1 MLSSK
6 ARSSIPE
13 ASNGKPPSSTT
24 TRVGKVAGNGSTTK
38 SDSTSPSS
46 VAKLSSPLPKS
57 HTFDRFS
64 TSPKLHALLERSS
77 KAVDSKTT
85 IKSSM
90 PSHSSPAVK
99 PRPSVDRSP
108 ISVDSKPT
116 IKTTFSLDKPQRSS
130 SRGTELQAKLDA
142 LEEELLKA
150 KKELSHAEQEKI
162 RITGDLLEATRLAS
176 KADEK
181 LQEAIISKDSAEKS
195 LEIQK
200 FRTDELEQMSIEAAQ
215 KMEAAH
221 QEELASIQDQRA
233 MDISALLSMTN
244 ELQKV
249 KLDLANVTDEK
260 DAALRE
266 ADGANKTARSNSEK
280 VKTLSKEMSHLKS
293 LLDSKLDNMNK
304 EAGERI
310 KKLNADTNALQV
322 ELERAKTAEEK
333 LPEMEALVGQLRMEI
348 TDAKKATADASKEVG
363 ELKEAVTLL
372 ETKLKEADQSK
383 KSATES
389 LETAR
394 EKIHECTTLLQD
406 AETEIADLKRKVKHM
421 EIEVA
426 NCKIGLKDSERK
438 LYLSEEEVM
447 SLSETVT
454 VLKDEVKKLEEEKLQ
469 ALGKDKAAA
478 FGIEKLLKEKDKLND
493 ELKTSKDEVESLK
506 KAMEDLVSALHDKSS
521 EARENQERLLAVQTD
536 MDDSRVQIEQLNSA
550 FKNTEERYEVMLDE
564 ARYEIVCLK
573 KNIEKFETGM
583 DNYNAELGAKE
594 LKFINDIKK
603 FENEVASLKIEMEKV
618 LTSLNAAEREAQA
631 AKADGAEMTSKLKQA
646 ESAAAAAY
654 QATEDAKTET
664 LGLKER
670 LLDKENELQ
679 SIAQENADLQIK
691 ETAALQKIKELSLLL
706 EETMAKKTDV
716 KIELPENENEHNT
729 LPIIIS
735 QDGPKMNEENDK
747 GNYNDDDEDHT
758 DVMPKDFKSEK
769 DHETETDDDDDESR
783 IHNYYGSLEQTNSM
797 AESIGPGIHSF
808 SNMQQQPK
816 KKNGMLHKFGHLLK
830 RGSQKDKSHK

>member
-6 ARSSIPE
+6 ARSSVPE

-24 TRVGKVAGNGSTTK
+24 PRVGKVAGNGSTTK
-38 SDSTSPSS
+38 SDSTSLS
-46 VAKLSSPLPKS
+46 KLSSPLPKS

-64 TSPKLHALLERSS
+64 TSPKLHSLLERSS
-77 KAVDSKTT
+77 KAVDSKTP

-108 ISVDSKPT
+108 ISVESKPT

-130 SRGTELQAKLDA
+130 RASELQAKLDA
-142 LEEELLKA
+142 IEEELLKA
-150 KKELSHAEQEKI
+150 KEELSHAEQEKI
-162 RITGDLLEATRLAS
+162 RTTGDLLEATRLAS
-176 KADEK
+176 EANEK
-181 LQEAIISKDSAEKS
+181 LQEAIISKETVEKS

-221 QEELASIQDQRA
+221 QEELARIQDQHA
-233 MDISALLSMTN
+233 MDISALLSVTN

-249 KLDLANVTDEK
+249 KLDLANVTNEK
-260 DAALRE
+260 DASLRE
-266 ADGANKTARSNSEK
+266 ADGAKKTARSNSEK
-280 VKTLSKEMSHLKS
+280 VEALSKEVSHLKS
-293 LLDSKLDNMNK
+293 LLDSKLDNMSK
-304 EAGERI
+304 EAAETI
-310 KKLNADTNALQV
+310 KKLNADIDALQV

-333 LPEMEALVGQLRMEI
+333 LPEVEALVERLRMEI

-363 ELKEAVTLL
+363 ELKKAVTLL
-372 ETKLKEADQSK
+372 EIELKEANQSK

-394 EKIHECTTLLQD
+394 EKIQESTTLLQD

-426 NCKIGLKDSERK
+426 NCKIGFKDSERN
-438 LYLSEEEVM
+438 LDLSQEEVM
-447 SLSETVT
+447 SLSETVK

-469 ALGKDKAAA
+469 ALDEDKAAA

-493 ELKTSKDEVESLK
+493 ELKTSKDEVETVK
-506 KAMEDLVSALHDKSS
+506 KAMEELVSALHDKSS
-521 EARENQERLLAVQTD
+521 EVRENQERLLAVQTE

-573 KNIEKFETGM
+573 KTIEKFETEM
-583 DNYNAELGAKE
+583 HNYNAELGTKE
-594 LKFINDIKK
+594 LNFLNDIKK
-603 FENEVASLKIEMEKV
+603 SENEVASLKVEMEKV
-618 LTSLNAAEREAQA
+618 LTSLDAAEGEAQA
-631 AKADGAEMTSKLKQA
+631 AKADKAEMTSKLKQA

-654 QATEDAKTET
+654 QAAEEAKTET
-664 LGLKER
+664 LGLKDT

-679 SIAQENADLQIK
+679 SIAQENADLRIK

-706 EETMAKKTDV
+706 EETMAKKTDA
-716 KIELPENENEHNT
+716 KIELPENENTHDA
-729 LPIIIS
+729 LPIIS
-735 QDGPKMNEENDK
+735 LDGPKMNEENDK

-758 DVMPKDFKSEK
+758 DAMPKDFKSEK

-797 AESIGPGIHSF
+797 TESNGPGIHPF
-808 SNMQQQPK
+808 SNIQQQPK

-830 RGSQKDKSHK
+830 RGSQKEKNHK